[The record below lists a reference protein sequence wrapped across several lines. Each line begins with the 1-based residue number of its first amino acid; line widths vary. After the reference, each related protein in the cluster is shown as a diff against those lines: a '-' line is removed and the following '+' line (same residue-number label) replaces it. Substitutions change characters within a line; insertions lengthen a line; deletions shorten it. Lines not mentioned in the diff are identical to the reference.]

1 MCISV
6 FLCFEICEYIIF
18 FFGAALKA
26 SFMLIVCIHIF
37 CDYLKV
43 GQNVV
48 YLLGHIVIVL
58 HRGADV

>member
-1 MCISV
+1 
-6 FLCFEICEYIIF
+6 
-18 FFGAALKA
+18 
-26 SFMLIVCIHIF
+26 MLIVCIHIF